1 MPETDRPPDL
11 LDEAFEWI
19 VLLHSGHASEEDRT
33 RAAAWQSRS
42 PAHARAYAKAERL
55 WLELGQAADVEGPAP
70 IPERRRGRRAGLIV
84 TVLLCAIAYSQLGRL
99 TDLWLSDYRTG
110 IGEQRTVRL
119 PDGSTVLLDTDTAIA
134 LDFDAAGR
142 RVRLRHG
149 QALFTVAPDPSR
161 GFEVEAGRARIRAL
175 GTVFEVAAYDE
186 AVSVTVQEHAV
197 RVELAEPGL
206 AASTVHAGQRVRTG
220 PDRGLSTP
228 EPVDLGE
235 ISAWQRGRWVFKGR
249 PLAEVIADLNRYR
262 HGQVLLYDEPLKA
275 LRVTGVFP
283 LADPDAV
290 LQSLQ
295 QTLGIRAVR
304 LGPWLTVLR
313 S

>member
-1 MPETDRPPDL
+1 MPETDRSPDL

-19 VLLHSGHASEEDRT
+19 VLLHSGHASETDR
-33 RAAAWQSRS
+33 AQAVEWQARS
-42 PAHARAYAKAERL
+42 PGHRRAYARAERL
-55 WLELGQAADVEGPAP
+55 WLELGQVADVEG
-70 IPERRRGRRAGLIV
+70 PERRRGRRAGLIV
-84 TVLLCAIAYSQLGRL
+84 TLLLCAIAYSQLGRL
-99 TDLWLSDYRTG
+99 TDLWQSDYRTAT
-110 IGEQRTVRL
+110 GEQRTLRL
-119 PDGSTVLLDTDTAIA
+119 PDGSTVLLDTDTAVA

-142 RVRLRHG
+142 RVRLLHG
-149 QALFTVAPDPSR
+149 QALFTVAADR
-161 GFEVEAGRARIRAL
+161 ARAFEVEAGGARIRAL

-197 RVELAEPGL
+197 RVELAEPGG
-206 AASTVHAGQRVRTG
+206 AVTTVRAGERVRTG
-220 PDRGLSTP
+220 PDRGMSAP

-235 ISAWQRGRWVFKGR
+235 SSAWQRGRWVFKGR
-249 PLAEVIADLNRYR
+249 PLAEVVADLNRYR
-262 HGQVLLYDEPLKA
+262 HGHVLIYDQPLKA

-295 QTLGIRAVR
+295 QILGIRALR
-304 LGPWLTVLR
+304 FGPWLTVLR